1 MEVKLDIFNGAEEY
15 HENLYCNEYS
25 FNTDNVNEF
34 DDFLDLLMMC
44 LKQEKV
50 MVISACKE

>member
-15 HENLYCNEYS
+15 HENLFCNEYS
-25 FNTDNVNEF
+25 FNTDNVNEY

-50 MVISACKE
+50 IVISACKE